1 MKNGFPGFS
10 EEAFTFLRSLE
21 KNNHR
26 DWFQAHK
33 HDYERLV
40 RQPMVDLV
48 HAVNGELAKFAPDY
62 IHEPERAIYRIH
74 RDTRFSADKTPYK
87 THIAAVF
94 PKRGHQKHS
103 CAGFYF
109 SVSPKELEV
118 AGGVY
123 LPPPEN
129 LLAIRRHIA
138 AHYGEL
144 RRILNSQRLAALMGK
159 LQGEQLTRAPKGFP
173 PDHPACDL
181 IRYKQWLFYVLL
193 EPQIALTRQLL
204 PEILNRFRAMS
215 PFVEFLNRP
224 LEREKAV
231 LTPERFLS

>member
-1 MKNGFPGFS
+1 MKNGFPGFP
-10 EEAFTFLRSLE
+10 EEAFSFFRSLE

-26 DWFQAHK
+26 DWFQVHK
-33 HDYERLV
+33 EAFERFV
-40 RQPMVDLV
+40 HRPMVALV
-48 HAVNGELAKFAPDY
+48 HAVNQELAKFAPDY
-62 IHEPERAIYRIH
+62 IHEPERAIYRIY
-74 RDTRFSADKTPYK
+74 RDTRFSPDKTPYK

-138 AHYGEL
+138 AHSDEL
-144 RRILNSQRLAALMGK
+144 QQILNHRRLALLMGE
-159 LQGEQLTRAPKGFP
+159 LQGERLTRAPKGFP
-173 PDHPACDL
+173 ANHPACDL

-193 EPQIALTRQLL
+193 EPRIALTSRLL
-204 PEILNRFRAMS
+204 PEILDRFRAML
-215 PFVEFLNRP
+215 PFAEFLNRP
-224 LEREKAV
+224 LERKKV
-231 LTPERFLS
+231 IVPPEELLR